1 MTGLK
6 KRRRVLTSRRK
17 KIVKTSEDNNQA
29 APRQDEV
36 VVIKST
42 QSISAQT
49 INLEGDTIDV
59 DDNMGLQPDKIDS
72 EKNRYPY
79 CIVWTPIPFIT

>member
-1 MTGLK
+1 M
-6 KRRRVLTSRRK
+6 
-17 KIVKTSEDNNQA
+17 
-29 APRQDEV
+29 
-36 VVIKST
+36 IKST

-49 INLEGDTIDV
+49 INLEGDTIEV